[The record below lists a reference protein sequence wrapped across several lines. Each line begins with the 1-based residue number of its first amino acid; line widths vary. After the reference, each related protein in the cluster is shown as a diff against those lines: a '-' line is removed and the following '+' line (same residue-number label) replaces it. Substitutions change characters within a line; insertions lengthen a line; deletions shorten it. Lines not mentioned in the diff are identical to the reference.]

1 MPSKQKIEQ
10 EIKQEFASVEADVR
24 KLLNCGEDA
33 VVIVDDPSRL
43 PPELRTTLD
52 GRARRWFL
60 TNWPPQQLAPDAEP
74 IYVKSWLYTMGV
86 ATLAALIVL
95 ILTGVIMAVFGPAWW
110 TTTKIGAFVDG
121 LHYWSV
127 ELFFLFMMVH
137 FLASFLM
144 GAFRGGR
151 WSTWMLGFLSFL
163 TAVVTAFTG
172 YASLQDFEAQW
183 ITTQGKDAIN
193 STGMGAI
200 LNLLNPGQMITM
212 HVILFPAIVLLA
224 VGIHLL
230 FVRKHGITPPYD
242 VREEHLAPLEV
253 AK

>member
-1 MPSKQKIEQ
+1 MTLQKEWHGAQ
-10 EIKQEFASVEADVR
+10 ERIREVGQF
-24 KLLNCGEDA
+24 GEEA
-33 VVIVDDPSRL
+33 VVIVDDPARL
-43 PPELRTTLD
+43 PPPLRDTLD
-52 GRARRWFL
+52 GRGRRWFL
-60 TNWPPQQLAPDAEP
+60 RNWPPQQLLPDAEP
-74 IYVKSWLYTMGV
+74 VYVKSWLYTMGV
-86 ATLAALIVL
+86 ATLASLVMLFVTGI
-95 ILTGVIMAVFGPAWW
+95 ILAVFGPEWW
-110 TTTKIGAFVDG
+110 TTTTIGAFVDG

-144 GAFRGGR
+144 GAFRGSR
-151 WSTWMLGFLSFL
+151 WITWILGMLSFL

-183 ITTQGKDAIN
+183 ITTQGKDAIA
-193 STGMGAI
+193 STGALG
-200 LNLLNPGQMITM
+200 LFNLLNPGQMITI
-212 HVILFPAIVLLA
+212 HVILLPALVLTV

-242 VREEHLAPLEV
+242 VREEHMAPLEG